1 MLLSKRLGAF
11 STVIISNSH
20 KKPPLK
26 WRHWQLKFNYSMA
39 NSEQKSK
46 EDQQDLTLSA
56 KVETLL
62 FVAPGMVSVR
72 QLAQALEESLREVEK
87 AVKTLEESYENRGL
101 QIMRHKGDLRLSTAP
116 QSAELVERFLDLEAT
131 SRLSAAALECLALV
145 AYQQPM
151 TRPQIDSIRGVN
163 SDGVL
168 RNLLSNGLVE
178 EAGRAEGPGRPILYV
193 TAPEFLQHFG
203 LSALEELPPLNLESV
218 EAIDTTSEV
227 PEITADA

>member
-1 MLLSKRLGAF
+1 
-11 STVIISNSH
+11 
-20 KKPPLK
+20 
-26 WRHWQLKFNYSMA
+26 MA
-39 NSEQKSK
+39 NNEQKSL
-46 EDQQDLTLSA
+46 EDQAQLSLSA

-72 QLAQALEESLREVEK
+72 QIAQAVEESPREVEK
-87 AVKTLEESYENRGL
+87 ALKSLEESYRSRGL
-101 QIMRHKGDLRLSTAP
+101 QILRHRGEIRLSTAP

-131 SRLSAAALECLALV
+131 SRLSTAALECLALV

-178 EAGRAEGPGRPILYV
+178 EAGRGEGPGRPILYV

-203 LSALEELPPLNLESV
+203 LRALEELPPLNLEAV
-218 EAIDTTSEV
+218 EASKPV
-227 PEITADA
+227 ADIREAKLDA